1 MASSIEELG
10 HKNVTQSPVVLH
22 LCAGDTSKIRKL
34 RAQLFT
40 AIYIYIYIYIY
51 MKFIL
56 QLLYW

>member
-22 LCAGDTSKIRKL
+22 LRAGDTSKIRKL
-34 RAQLFT
+34 RVQLFT
-40 AIYIYIYIYIY
+40 AIYIY